1 MGIPKWLDFAGCL
14 EVTLVLRDYKTVTGK
29 LVDFKDDRK
38 QCGGWYWDSDDKKH
52 EGFEEKYDHDKHDDH
67 KKDDYDK
74 YDDHKKDD
82 YDHCDDHKKHDD
94 KCCKPPKVD
103 VKVDV
108 EDKCD
113 FILLEL
119 TRDAESV
126 SLQEIE
132 VDDTCGIEIEWVNV
146 EFKKGS
152 CIAVNVCDII
162 YAGVNA
168 EVEKEE
174 IVLGGFPTAADLEST
189 T

>member
-1 MGIPKWLDFAGCL
+1 MGIPKFFNFLGCL
-14 EVTLVLRDYKTVTGK
+14 EVTLILRDYKTVTGK
-29 LVDFKDDRK
+29 IIRDFDDRK
-38 QCGGWYWDSDDKKH
+38 SYDYGKQDDCKKEDDKP
-52 EGFEEKYDHDKHDDH
+52 
-67 KKDDYDK
+67 
-74 YDDHKKDD
+74 
-82 YDHCDDHKKHDD
+82 CP
-94 KCCKPPKVD
+94 PPKVD

-108 EDKCD
+108 DDKCD

-132 VDDTCGIEIEWVNV
+132 INGGFEIEWVNV

-168 EVEKEE
+168 EIDEE
-174 IVLGGFPTAADLEST
+174 EFEIGDVDSAPATTVPTT
-189 T
+189 

>member
-1 MGIPKWLDFAGCL
+1 MGIPKCFNFLGCM
-14 EVTLVLRDYKTVTGK
+14 EVTLILRDYKTVTGK
-29 LVDFKDDRK
+29 IVSGFDDRK
-38 QCGGWYWDSDDKKH
+38 KFDCGANHD
-52 EGFEEKYDHDKHDDH
+52 DHDKEDEHD
-67 KKDDYDK
+67 KKFDN
-74 YDDHKKDD
+74 
-82 YDHCDDHKKHDD
+82 
-94 KCCKPPKVD
+94 KCCPPKVD

-108 EDKCD
+108 DDRCD

-132 VDDTCGIEIEWVNV
+132 VNRGFEIEWVNV

-168 EVEKEE
+168 EIDEE
-174 IVLGGFPTAADLEST
+174 ELKIGHPSDSTTEEST

>member
-14 EVTLVLRDYKTVTGK
+14 EVTLILRDYKTVTGK
-29 LVDFKDDRK
+29 LVGDFKDDRK
-38 QCGGWYWDSDDKKH
+38 QHGGWFWDGDHEKHDDC
-52 EGFEEKYDHDKHDDH
+52 DKCDDH
-67 KKDDYDK
+67 KKHDDCDK
-74 YDDHKKDD
+74 
-82 YDHCDDHKKHDD
+82 CDDHKKHDD

-103 VKVDV
+103 VKVNVD
-108 EDKCD
+108 DKCD

-126 SLQEIE
+126 SLQKVEIE
-132 VDDTCGIEIEWVNV
+132 NGLEIGWVNV

-168 EVEKEE
+168 EIDEEE
-174 IVLGGFPTAADLEST
+174 IEIGGLATST
-189 T
+189 TTEPTT

>member
-1 MGIPKWLDFAGCL
+1 MGIPNSFKFLGCL

-29 LVDFKDDRK
+29 IIRDFDDRK
-38 QCGGWYWDSDDKKH
+38 QYVECDKD
-52 EGFEEKYDHDKHDDH
+52 ENH
-67 KKDDYDK
+67 KKD
-74 YDDHKKDD
+74 
-82 YDHCDDHKKHDD
+82 DD
-94 KCCKPPKVD
+94 KCCKSPKVD

-108 EDKCD
+108 DDKCD

-132 VDDTCGIEIEWVNV
+132 AKGRFEIEWVNV

-152 CIAVNVCDII
+152 CIAVNVCDIL

-168 EVEKEE
+168 EIHKEN
-174 IVLGGFPTAADLEST
+174 IKIGHSDIADTAAT
-189 T
+189 TTTEPTT

>member
-1 MGIPKWLDFAGCL
+1 M
-14 EVTLVLRDYKTVTGK
+14 EVTLILRDFKTVTGK
-29 LVDFKDDRK
+29 IIRDFDDRK
-38 QCGGWYWDSDDKKH
+38 SY
-52 EGFEEKYDHDKHDDH
+52 
-67 KKDDYDK
+67 DYDK
-74 YDDHKKDD
+74 QDDCKKE
-82 YDHCDDHKKHDD
+82 DD
-94 KCCKPPKVD
+94 KCCPPPKVD

-108 EDKCD
+108 DDKCD

-132 VDDTCGIEIEWVNV
+132 RNRDDLEIEVVNV

-168 EVEKEE
+168 EIEEEE
-174 IVLGGFPTAADLEST
+174 IEIEIENESDATTATTATPATTVPTT
-189 T
+189 

>member
-1 MGIPKWLDFAGCL
+1 MGIPKFFNFLGCL
-14 EVTLVLRDYKTVTGK
+14 EVTLILRDYKTVTGK
-29 LVDFKDDRK
+29 IIRDFDDRK
-38 QCGGWYWDSDDKKH
+38 YN
-52 EGFEEKYDHDKHDDH
+52 
-67 KKDDYDK
+67 DYDK

-82 YDHCDDHKKHDD
+82 DCKKDDD
-94 KCCKPPKVD
+94 KCCKPPNVD

-108 EDKCD
+108 DDKCD

-132 VDDTCGIEIEWVNV
+132 INGRFEIEWVNV

-152 CIAVNVCDII
+152 CIAVNVCDIL

-168 EVEKEE
+168 KIDEE
-174 IVLGGFPTAADLEST
+174 EFEIGHANSDST
-189 T
+189 TTVPTT